1 MNTMHHRHAR
11 RDFLRTLGCGA
22 LAGLLH
28 DGAAQG
34 AMKAR
39 RPNIVLLF
47 ADDLGWTD
55 LGCFGSTYYE
65 TPNLDRLC
73 RQGVKFTSAYSNAGN
88 CAPSRACML
97 SGQYVPRHGV
107 YTVGSKLRFDKPA
120 RGRARK
126 PGRGLLKWNE
136 RKILAPENAS
146 ALPEGTVT
154 FAKALQ
160 AAGYR
165 TGFFGKWGL
174 NQRGGSAPGQQ
185 GFDVSVAMPS
195 YTSHWVTPDGSK
207 MATDLT
213 KPHKYL
219 SDHLAERAMRFIE
232 ENKDR
237 PFLLYYPDY
246 LVHVPLHAKQET
258 IEKYEKKESVD
269 GHRNPAYAAMLEH
282 LDSSCG
288 RILDKLDELGLA
300 DETLV
305 VFFSDNGGC
314 GSNKDRGLN
323 HSGGITSNHPLRG
336 MKGMLYE
343 GGIRVP
349 MFARWPGVT
358 TPGTTCDVP
367 VIGTDLFPTFVEAAR
382 TGLPDQPLDGESLVP
397 LLKGGRRLKRS
408 DIYWWMPGY
417 LPARQAPANAMRS
430 GDWKLIEYFEDG
442 TLELFNLRDDISEI
456 NDLSAKLP
464 DRVAG
469 LHARMKTWRQA
480 VGAKPPERNPGYDPR
495 NDGRW

>member
-1 MNTMHHRHAR
+1 MQRHRTR
-11 RDFLRTLGCGA
+11 RGFLRALGCGT
-22 LAGLLH
+22 LAGVLGGGSAR
-28 DGAAQG
+28 GATEG
-34 AMKAR
+34 RK
-39 RPNIVLLF
+39 PNIVLLF

-55 LGCFGSTYYE
+55 LGCFGSRYYE
-65 TPNLDRLC
+65 TPNLDNLC
-73 RQGVKFTSAYSNAGN
+73 SQGVKFTSAYSNAGN

-120 RGRARK
+120 EGKKRK

-136 RKILAPENAS
+136 RKVLAPENAS
-146 ALPEGTVT
+146 ALPPGTMT
-154 FAKALQ
+154 FGKALQ
-160 AAGYR
+160 AAGYK

-174 NQRGGSAPGQQ
+174 NQKGSNAPERQ
-185 GFDVSVAMPS
+185 GFDVCVPMPS
-195 YTSHWVTPDGSK
+195 YTSHWITPDGRK
-207 MATDLT
+207 KQTDLT

-219 SDHLAERAMRFIE
+219 SDHLADKAVRFIE

-237 PFLLYYPDY
+237 PFLLFYPDY

-258 IEKYEKKESVD
+258 IEKYRKKEPVG
-269 GHRNPAYAAMLEH
+269 GHRDPAYAAMLEH

-288 RILDKLDELGLA
+288 RILDKLLELGLA
-300 DETLV
+300 DNTLV

-314 GSNKDRGLN
+314 GSNRNRGLN

-343 GGIRVP
+343 GGVRVP
-349 MFARWPGVT
+349 MFARWPGVAK
-358 TPGTTCDVP
+358 PGTTCDVP
-367 VIGTDLFPTFVEAAR
+367 VIGTDLFPTFLEVAQAGR
-382 TGLPDQPLDGESLVP
+382 PDQPLDGESLVP
-397 LLKGGRRLKRS
+397 LLKGGQRLKRS

-417 LPARQAPANAMRS
+417 LPARQAPANAVRS

-442 TLELFNLRDDISEI
+442 KLELFNLRDDISEV
-456 NDLSAKLP
+456 NDLSAKTP
-464 DRVAG
+464 DKVAE
-469 LHARMKTWRQA
+469 LHARMRAWRQA
-480 VGAKPPERNPGYDPR
+480 IGAKVPDRNPNYDSR